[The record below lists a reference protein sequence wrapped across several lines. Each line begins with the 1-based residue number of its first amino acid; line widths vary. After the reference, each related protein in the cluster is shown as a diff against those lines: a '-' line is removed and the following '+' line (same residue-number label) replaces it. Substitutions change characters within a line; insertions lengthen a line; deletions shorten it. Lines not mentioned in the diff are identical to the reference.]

1 MQRLQETS
9 LNSSFTP
16 QISFAD
22 EDMSPDS
29 TTIDTTTESLDF
41 LSFNQNQKNQT
52 AVITPVDDVPRPV
65 SRDEE
70 KGEGEDEKE
79 EDEKE
84 KKEKKKKKKKRRE
97 LSLFLPQN

>member
-1 MQRLQETS
+1 MS
-9 LNSSFTP
+9 L
-16 QISFAD
+16 
-22 EDMSPDS
+22 DS

-70 KGEGEDEKE
+70 KGEEGEGEDEKE
-79 EDEKE
+79 DEK
-84 KKEKKKKKKKRRE
+84 
-97 LSLFLPQN
+97 